1 MTAPAAAVRAAA
13 PPRRRAPARRRD
25 WPALLY
31 VVPALA
37 FFTAFV
43 LVPLGQAVWLSLWEW
58 DGVTTATWAGAA
70 NYTAALADPA
80 ILEALRHSLV
90 FVVFYALLP
99 TAVGLALTALMT
111 RVRIRGLTFF
121 RAALFVPQILSGVV
135 VAVAWRWMYDIDGPV
150 NGLLR
155 LVGLDGAAR
164 SWLGEFSTA
173 LPSVGLVGTWVMYGL
188 CMVLFLAGAQR
199 IPAELYEAARIDGAG
214 PLREFLTVTL
224 PGLRRETAFALVL
237 TVTQALR
244 NFDIVW
250 NTTSGGP
257 GTTTTVPSVY
267 IVRAAFTTRDY
278 GTAAAISV
286 LLTVLILAVTGLVL
300 LLFRERKGAAA

>member
-1 MTAPAAAVRAAA
+1 
-13 PPRRRAPARRRD
+13 
-25 WPALLY
+25 
-31 VVPALA
+31 
-37 FFTAFV
+37 
-43 LVPLGQAVWLSLWEW
+43 
-58 DGVTTATWAGAA
+58 
-70 NYTAALADPA
+70 
-80 ILEALRHSLV
+80 
-90 FVVFYALLP
+90 
-99 TAVGLALTALMT
+99 
-111 RVRIRGLTFF
+111 
-121 RAALFVPQILSGVV
+121 
-135 VAVAWRWMYDIDGPV
+135 MYDIDGPV

>member
-1 MTAPAAAVRAAA
+1 MNPFRAPGG
-13 PPRRRAPARRRD
+13 RRRGGTRRHD